1 MRQSSELHWA
11 WVVAPI
17 TFVTLVASAAFRS
30 VPGVLMDPLHM
41 EFGWSHATIGFA
53 VSVNMVLF
61 GLVSPFAAALMDRFG
76 IRVVVTCA
84 LVAISVGSGLT
95 VLMTASWQLVLC
107 WGVLVGAGAGSMS
120 MAFVATVVN
129 RWFVARRGLVSGI
142 LTAGS
147 ATGQLVFL
155 PVVAWLTTHH
165 GWRTAALTT
174 AAAALVV
181 VPLVALLMRNHPADL
196 GLAAYGATPEDP
208 GPAPHQ
214 SAGSSAGRTLR
225 VLGDA
230 ARRPVF
236 WLLAGGFAICG
247 ATTNGLI
254 ATHFIPAAM
263 DHGMPPTTAAS
274 LLALVGLFDVGGTI
288 ASGWFTDRVDPR
300 YLLLTYYT
308 LRGAGLA
315 VLPSLLAPHTT
326 PGTWVFVIFYG
337 LDWVATVPP
346 TVMLCREWF
355 GPEVGAIVFGWVF
368 ASHQLGASAMASGA
382 GVIRDHTGSY
392 DPAFYL
398 AAGLCLVAAVL
409 SLSIRRLSTSPDLAE
424 GDRLGDLATAQGGV
438 DRDHGGVA
446 GHVPGVGLLDVGPL
460 GAEPVQ
466 HRQLHPEP
474 EPVATMRG
482 EH

>member
-1 MRQSSELHWA
+1 MSHPESTRADATFHWA
-11 WVVAPI
+11 WVVAPV
-17 TFVTLVASAAFRS
+17 TFVTLVGSAAFRS

-41 EFGWSHATIGFA
+41 EFGWSHATIGLA

-61 GLVSPFAAALMDRFG
+61 GLISPFAAALMDRFG
-76 IRVVVTCA
+76 IRLVVGLA
-84 LVAISVGSGLT
+84 LLMIALGSGLT
-95 VLMTASWQLVLC
+95 VFMTAAWQLVLC

-142 LTAGS
+142 LTAGN

-155 PVVAWLTTHH
+155 PVVAWITTHH
-165 GWRTAALTT
+165 GWRMAALTT
-174 AAAALVV
+174 AAAALAV
-181 VPLVALLMRNHPADL
+181 VPLVVFLMRNHPADL
-196 GLAAYGATPEDP
+196 GLQAYGATEADP
-208 GPAPHQ
+208 GPPPHQ
-214 SAGSSAGRTLR
+214 PAGSSAGRAVR
-225 VLGDA
+225 VLLDA
-230 ARRPVF
+230 TRSPTF

-300 YLLLTYYT
+300 GLLLAYYS
-308 LRGAGLA
+308 LRGVGLL
-315 VLPSLLAPHTT
+315 VLPSLLSPHTT

-355 GPEVGAIVFGWVF
+355 GAENGSIVFGWVF
-368 ASHQLGASAMASGA
+368 ASHQLGASAMAFGA
-382 GVIRDHTGSY
+382 GVIRDRAGSY

-398 AAGLCLVAAVL
+398 AAGLCAVAAVL
-409 SLSIRRLSTSPDLAE
+409 SISIRR
-424 GDRLGDLATAQGGV
+424 RTA
-438 DRDHGGVA
+438 
-446 GHVPGVGLLDVGPL
+446 
-460 GAEPVQ
+460 
-466 HRQLHPEP
+466 P
-474 EPVATMRG
+474 EPVASPTG
-482 EH
+482 SHLGDELPALS

>member
-1 MRQSSELHWA
+1 MSETSAPSPSFHWA
-11 WVVAPI
+11 WVVAPVS
-17 TFVTLVASAAFRS
+17 FVTLVGSAAFRS

-41 EFGWSHATIGFA
+41 EFGWSHGTISLA

-61 GLVSPFAAALMDRFG
+61 GLISPFAAALMDRFG
-76 IRVVVTCA
+76 IRAVVTFA
-84 LVAISVGSGLT
+84 LLMISLGSGLT
-95 VLMTASWQLVLC
+95 VFMTAAWQLVVC

-142 LTAGS
+142 LTAGN

-155 PVVAWLTTHH
+155 PIVAWITTHH
-165 GWRTAALTT
+165 GWRAAALTT

-181 VPLVALLMRNHPADL
+181 VPLVLLLMRNHPADL
-196 GLAAYGATPEDP
+196 GLQAYGATPEDP

-214 SAGSSAGRTLR
+214 AAGSSATRALR
-225 VLGDA
+225 VLLDA
-230 ARRPVF
+230 MRRPAF

-288 ASGWFTDRVDPR
+288 ASGWFTDRLDPR
-300 YLLLTYYT
+300 FLLLTYYT
-308 LRGAGLA
+308 LRGVGLA

-346 TVMLCREWF
+346 TVMLCREFF
-355 GPEVGAIVFGWVF
+355 GPEAGSIVFGWVF
-368 ASHQLGASAMASGA
+368 ASHQIGASAMASGA

-398 AAGLCLVAAVL
+398 AAGLCVVAAVL
-409 SLSIRRLSTSPDLAE
+409 SMSIRRPTTPPV
-424 GDRLGDLATAQGGV
+424 V
-438 DRDHGGVA
+438 DQ
-446 GHVPGVGLLDVGPL
+446 P
-460 GAEPVQ
+460 Q
-466 HRQLHPEP
+466 
-474 EPVATMRG
+474 EPVAYVG
-482 EH
+482 

>member
-1 MRQSSELHWA
+1 MDPMPDPARPSAPTIHWA
-11 WVVAPI
+11 WVVAHV
-17 TFVTLVASAAFRS
+17 TFIALVGSAAFRS

-41 EFGWSHATIGFA
+41 EYGWSHGTIGAA

-61 GLVSPFAAALMDRFG
+61 GLISPFAAALMDRLG
-76 IRVVVTCA
+76 IRVVVTGA
-84 LVAISVGSGLT
+84 LALIALGSGLT
-95 VLMTASWQLVLC
+95 VFMTAAWQLILC
-107 WGVLVGAGAGSMS
+107 WGVLVGVGAGSMS

-142 LTAGS
+142 LTAGN

-155 PVVAWLTTHH
+155 PVVAWITTHH

-174 AAAALVV
+174 AAAALAV
-181 VPLVALLMRNHPADL
+181 VPLVAFFMRNHPADL
-196 GLAAYGATPEDP
+196 GLQAYGATPEDP
-208 GPAPHQ
+208 GPPPHEP
-214 SAGSSAGRTLR
+214 AGSSAGRALR
-225 VLGDA
+225 VLREA
-230 ARRPVF
+230 ARTPTF

-274 LLALVGLFDVGGTI
+274 LLALVGLFDVAGTI
-288 ASGWFTDRVDPR
+288 ASGWFTDRLDPR

-308 LRGAGLA
+308 LRGVGLA

-355 GPEVGAIVFGWVF
+355 GPEAGSIVFGWVF
-368 ASHQLGASAMASGA
+368 ASHQIGASAMAFGA
-382 GVIRDHTGSY
+382 GVVRDHTDSY
-392 DPAFYL
+392 DPAFYTG
-398 AAGLCLVAAVL
+398 AALCAVAALL
-409 SLSIRRLSTSPDLAE
+409 SLRIRRRS
-424 GDRLGDLATAQGGV
+424 
-438 DRDHGGVA
+438 
-446 GHVPGVGLLDVGPL
+446 
-460 GAEPVQ
+460 AEPPPASAVS
-466 HRQLHPEP
+466 PSGDE
-474 EPVATMRG
+474 VAVMS
-482 EH
+482 

>member
-1 MRQSSELHWA
+1 MSRRTTTHREVHWA
-11 WVVAPI
+11 WVVAPV
-17 TFVTLVASAAFRS
+17 TFVTLVGSAAFRS

-41 EFGWSHATIGFA
+41 EYGWSHGTISLA

-61 GLVSPFAAALMDRFG
+61 GLISPFAAALMDRFG
-76 IRVVVTCA
+76 IRPVVTAA
-84 LVAISVGSGLT
+84 LVLISLGSGVT
-95 VLMTASWQLVLC
+95 VFMNAAWQLVLC
-107 WGVLVGAGAGSMS
+107 WGVLVGVGAGSMS

-142 LTAGS
+142 LTAGN

-155 PVVAWLTTHH
+155 PLVAWITTHH

-174 AAAALVV
+174 AAAALAV
-181 VPLVALLMRNHPADL
+181 VPLIVLFMRNHPADL
-196 GLAAYGATPEDP
+196 GLTAYGATPEDP
-208 GPAPHQ
+208 GPPPHRGT
-214 SAGSSAGRTLR
+214 GSSATRALHVLR
-225 VLGDA
+225 DA
-230 ARRPVF
+230 TRVPAF
-236 WLLAGGFAICG
+236 WLLVGGFAICG

-263 DHGMPPTTAAS
+263 DHGMPPTTAAG

-308 LRGAGLA
+308 LRGVGLA

-355 GPEVGAIVFGWVF
+355 GPEAGSIVFGWVF
-368 ASHQLGASAMASGA
+368 ASHQIGASAMAFGA
-382 GVIRDHTGSY
+382 GVIRDRTDSY
-392 DPAFYL
+392 DPAFYTGAL
-398 AAGLCLVAAVL
+398 LCVIAALL
-409 SLSIRRLSTSPDLAE
+409 SWSISRRQEGPPSTGTGVRRLTSQTPRTTSA
-424 GDRLGDLATAQGGV
+424 A
-438 DRDHGGVA
+438 
-446 GHVPGVGLLDVGPL
+446 P
-460 GAEPVQ
+460 
-466 HRQLHPEP
+466 
-474 EPVATMRG
+474 TMS
-482 EH
+482 EA

>member
-1 MRQSSELHWA
+1 MTRMRQRSEIHWA
-11 WVVAPI
+11 WVIAPVS
-17 TFVTLVASAAFRS
+17 FVTLVGSAAFRS

-41 EFGWSHATIGFA
+41 EFGWSHGVIALA
-53 VSVNMVLF
+53 VSVNMILF
-61 GLVSPFAAALMDRFG
+61 GLISPFAAALMDRFG
-76 IRVVVTCA
+76 IRVVVASA
-84 LVAISVGSGLT
+84 LVLISLGSGLT
-95 VLMTASWQLVLC
+95 VFMTAPWQLVLC
-107 WGVLVGAGAGSMS
+107 WGVLVGIGAGSMS

-142 LTAGS
+142 LTAGN

-155 PVVAWLTTHH
+155 PLVAWITTHH

-174 AAAALVV
+174 AAAALAV
-181 VPLVALLMRNHPADL
+181 VPLVLLLMRNHPADM
-196 GLAAYGATPEDP
+196 GLQAYGATPEDP
-208 GPAPHQ
+208 GPPPPQ
-214 SAGSSAGRTLR
+214 RSGSSARRAIR
-225 VLGDA
+225 VLLDA
-230 ARRPVF
+230 TRVPAF

-308 LRGAGLA
+308 LRGVGLA
-315 VLPSLLAPHTT
+315 VLPSLLSPHTT

-355 GPEVGAIVFGWVF
+355 GAEVGAIVFAWVF
-368 ASHQLGASAMASGA
+368 ASHQLGASAMAFGA
-382 GVIRDHTGSY
+382 GVIRDRTDTY
-392 DPAFYL
+392 DPAFYIG
-398 AAGLCLVAAVL
+398 AVLCVLAAVL
-409 SLSIRRLSTSPDLAE
+409 SLSIRRRGPERSPSRPDEDAELSS
-424 GDRLGDLATAQGGV
+424 V
-438 DRDHGGVA
+438 
-446 GHVPGVGLLDVGPL
+446 
-460 GAEPVQ
+460 
-466 HRQLHPEP
+466 
-474 EPVATMRG
+474 M
-482 EH
+482 